1 MILLR
6 DVYTQ
11 KSGTRTVI
19 FLIPFLAQKRIR
31 APAIL
36 RREYASGGSICEKI
50 RVPLKVKRELEL
62 MIGLEPT
69 TYALPIRESTFYN

>member
-19 FLIPFLAQKRIR
+19 FLIPFLRKKIR